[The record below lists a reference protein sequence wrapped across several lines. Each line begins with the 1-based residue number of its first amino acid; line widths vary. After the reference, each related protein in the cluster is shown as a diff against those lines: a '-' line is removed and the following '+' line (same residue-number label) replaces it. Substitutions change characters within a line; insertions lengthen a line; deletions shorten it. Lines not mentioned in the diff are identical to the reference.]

1 MIRYDRW
8 MAALAGLVVFA
19 QLAPAAT
26 LDYQGRIT
34 SEGKAF
40 SGTGYF
46 KFELQDGGK
55 TRLWRNDG
63 SVEGR
68 EPEKAVRVDV
78 QEGLFTVQL
87 GDTEAGMVPISALA
101 FHASGVT
108 LRTWFSDSRR
118 GPFEALRP
126 DVAIR
131 SLDLAQLN
139 TGDMVVVDEAGG
151 DFSDLQDAVNM
162 VATNPAFRVVLVMPG
177 RYVMNTPL
185 RTVGRSAVIVRGMG
199 RDAVQV
205 GNLNGAAVAGF
216 NGSIEGVTLEGRP
229 AVDSSRGGNLTL
241 RDCALRGGGGAAA
254 VQAAGPGALTISGCR
269 IRNAAGAG
277 VEASG
282 NPVARIQFSEIA
294 GAPAVVLAGTDA
306 AKGAVPEVVQC
317 VLTSPEGTDALALK
331 AGASKGDIRLL
342 NSTLYGT
349 VGDNVTLVPAGKT
362 LANGNVVVPAA
373 GAGE

>member
-1 MIRYDRW
+1 M
-8 MAALAGLVVFA
+8 
-19 QLAPAAT
+19 
-26 LDYQGRIT
+26 
-34 SEGKAF
+34 
-40 SGTGYF
+40 
-46 KFELQDGGK
+46 
-55 TRLWRNDG
+55 
-63 SVEGR
+63 
-68 EPEKAVRVDV
+68 
-78 QEGLFTVQL
+78 
-87 GDTEAGMVPISALA
+87 
-101 FHASGVT
+101 
-108 LRTWFSDSRR
+108 
-118 GPFEALRP
+118 
-126 DVAIR
+126 
-131 SLDLAQLN
+131 
-139 TGDMVVVDEAGG
+139 
-151 DFSDLQDAVNM
+151 
-162 VATNPAFRVVLVMPG
+162 
-177 RYVMNTPL
+177 
-185 RTVGRSAVIVRGMG
+185 
-199 RDAVQV
+199 
-205 GNLNGAAVAGF
+205 
-216 NGSIEGVTLEGRP
+216 
-229 AVDSSRGGNLTL
+229 